1 MRSRLWFP
9 MVLCLAAGAPAYA
22 QAAGS
27 LPANCEAAGSEA
39 AQQPRY
45 SQAQLDSQEVVRN
58 ARNALREDLRTAA
71 RAAGIAEPVGL
82 IFVERNER
90 RPGAARVWSFR
101 SNVPDA
107 LSRTVMARNA
117 EPLARL
123 GGRDRPIHVRV
134 DESAATLDSVTYEC
148 RPVLLDPDQ
157 LVRALTRIIA
167 DSSSFPSRRP
177 GSEMRPATLHLVML
191 VTQDGYVAHA
201 ELKRST
207 RHRNLERE
215 LLQVARRLRFRPA
228 TIENVPMDVW
238 VEQPVGVLVPE
249 P

>member
-1 MRSRLWFP
+1 MRSRLLIP
-9 MVLCLAAGAPAYA
+9 MMLCLTAAPAHA
-22 QAAGS
+22 QAAGA
-27 LPANCEAAGSEA
+27 LPANCTSVSPLDAAR
-39 AQQPRY
+39 QPRY

-58 ARNALREDLRTAA
+58 ARNVLREDLRTAA

-148 RPVLLDPDQ
+148 TPVLLDPDQ
-157 LVRALTRIIA
+157 MVRALTRIIA